1 MFVLIL
7 GFTACSPTPPTVPPV
22 ATQPGQQTVPIL
34 PTATPVPPT
43 IAPTLPPTQVPLFVS
58 AYRHRT
64 GVFAINLPEHWEAID
79 DSTDQRILTRLI
91 PPMGYGSRVILD
103 ITNEGPL
110 TPDEVRSEAESYV
123 RLNYVEAPG
132 YNEVARTDLP
142 DGRLQFVF
150 LYSDQRGAT
159 GRETL
164 LIQQVGS
171 YFAALR
177 VFLSDRDTA
186 SLGLTLEQVGGSL
199 LVDPLAAW
207 GTQVAA
213 INPAE
218 LRIDHTLLW
227 RDRQDNTYYAG
238 ELFNASPAD
247 ISDAAVTISFCDV
260 AGIVIAEITQPVDL
274 KIIPRGTTAPFGV
287 VSDTLPDD
295 VRVCAEQPSAKPA
308 ARNSS
313 YTTSTVL
320 NATVS
325 YHQWRRDLTI
335 EGPLTNFGL
344 SPVTRVEIIII
355 AYDAE
360 NRVIRYAHVPLD
372 STIRIEPGQSYDFS
386 TVIPVLGG
394 QPHHVAT
401 LVQGQILSA
410 GNASLAPTPTPT
422 PAGSPN
428 PPLTGTPGTPQVT
441 ITP

>member
-1 MFVLIL
+1 MSYHPMKRTLSATLIVSFIWL
-7 GFTACSPTPPTVPPV
+7 AACSPTPPTVPSV
-22 ATQPGQQTVPIL
+22 VTDPGQQTVPVL
-34 PTATPVPPT
+34 PTATAIPPT
-43 IAPTLPPTQVPLFVS
+43 IAPTMPPTQVPLFVS

-64 GVFAINLPEHWEAID
+64 GVFAINLPERWEAID
-79 DSTDQRILTRLI
+79 NSNDQRVLTRLV
-91 PPMGYGSRVILD
+91 PPMGYGSRVIVD

-110 TPDEVRSEAESYV
+110 TPDEVRSAAESYV
-123 RLNYVEAPG
+123 RLNYVESPG
-132 YNEVARTDLP
+132 YNEVTRTDLP
-142 DGRLQFVF
+142 DGRLQVVF
-150 LYSDQRGAT
+150 LYDDQRGAT

-164 LIQQVGS
+164 LIQQVGP

-227 RDRQDNTYYAG
+227 RDRDDNTYYAG

-247 ISDAAVTISFCDV
+247 ISDAAVTISFCD
-260 AGIVIAEITQPVDL
+260 ATGIVIAEITQPVDL
-274 KIIPRGTTAPFGV
+274 KIIPRGTTAPFGI

-295 VRVCAEQPSAKPA
+295 VRVCAEQPAAKPA
-308 ARNSS
+308 ARNSA
-313 YTTSTVL
+313 YTTSAVL

-325 YHQWRRDLTI
+325 YHQWRRDLTV
-335 EGPLTNFGL
+335 EGPLTNYGL
-344 SPVTRVEIIII
+344 SPVTRVEVIII

-360 NRVIRYAHVPLD
+360 NRVIRYAHVPLE

-401 LVQGQILSA
+401 LVQGQILGA
-410 GNASLAPTPTPT
+410 GNASLAPTPTLAPVITAT
-422 PAGSPN
+422 P
-428 PPLTGTPGTPQVT
+428 
-441 ITP
+441 